1 MNFLDG
7 VLGFAAVIVLLVAY
21 LFLMLLAAALGCGV
35 IELCR
40 WRPEWEDNDG

>member
-21 LFLMLLAAALGCGV
+21 LFLMLLAAALVCGV